1 MDNMRYWEQFH
12 QSHAQEMSAE
22 QFQKKRKRNFRL
34 VGYCVIAMFL
44 SVGAHLV
51 FFRY

>member
-12 QSHAQEMSAE
+12 QSHTQEMSAE